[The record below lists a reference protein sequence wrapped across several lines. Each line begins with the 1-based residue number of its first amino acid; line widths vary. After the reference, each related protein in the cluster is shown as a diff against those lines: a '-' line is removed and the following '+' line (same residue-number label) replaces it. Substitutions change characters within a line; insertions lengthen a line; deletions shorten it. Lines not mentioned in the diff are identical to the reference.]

1 MSGAK
6 AAAQIRRLIQELS
19 HHHGY
24 RTLWLDRRGYLCHSE
39 PDDDYASIGFTYV
52 TTVMRPSDEQLSA
65 ELGRF
70 FAARREAREIREGIA
85 PLLAS
90 A

>member
-6 AAAQIRRLIQELS
+6 AAAQIRRLLQELS

-39 PDDDYASIGFTYV
+39 PDDDYAPIGFTYV
-52 TTVMRPSDEQLSA
+52 VTLMRPSEE
-65 ELGRF
+65 ELTSVLGAF
-70 FAARREAREIREGIA
+70 FSARRQAREIREGIA